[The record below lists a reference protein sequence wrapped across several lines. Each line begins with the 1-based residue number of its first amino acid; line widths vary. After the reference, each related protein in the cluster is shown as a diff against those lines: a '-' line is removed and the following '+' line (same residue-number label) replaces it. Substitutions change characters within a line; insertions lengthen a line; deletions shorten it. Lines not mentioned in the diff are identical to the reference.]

1 MVDQQNNQNN
11 FNSSPTN
18 MADNASRGVGGRE
31 QFISQEGGQ
40 GVPIKLL
47 LFSLGLFL
55 FVFLVYL
62 GLSMGYGGY
71 LNSQID
77 DIDSQIDEL
86 AFRVSPEEQTE
97 LSLFYTRIANV
108 DHLLSN
114 RLLSNRL
121 FDFIENS
128 VHPGIHYSSIQFNS
142 DNGTLEMV
150 GNAESLR
157 SLAEQ
162 LLVFEE
168 SGNISNILVAN
179 IQNLGSIISFE
190 ASMNVSRLISANNS
204 Q

>member
-1 MVDQQNNQNN
+1 MVDQQNN

-18 MADNASRGVGGRE
+18 MAENASRGVGGRE
-31 QFISQEGGQ
+31 QFISQDGGQ
-40 GVPIKLL
+40 GVPMKLL
-47 LFSLGLFL
+47 LFSTGLFL
-55 FVFLVYL
+55 FVFLIYL
-62 GLSMGYGGY
+62 GLNMGYGAY
-71 LNSQID
+71 LDSQIN

-108 DHLLSN
+108 DHILNN
-114 RLLSNRL
+114 RLLSNRI
-121 FDFIENS
+121 FDFLENS
-128 VHPGIHYSSIQFNS
+128 VHPGVHYSSIQFNS
-142 DNGTLEMV
+142 ENGILEMV

-168 SGNISNILVAN
+168 SGNISNILVADM
-179 IQNLGSIISFE
+179 QNLGLFIGFE
-190 ASMNVSRLISANNS
+190 ASMNVSRLISTNN